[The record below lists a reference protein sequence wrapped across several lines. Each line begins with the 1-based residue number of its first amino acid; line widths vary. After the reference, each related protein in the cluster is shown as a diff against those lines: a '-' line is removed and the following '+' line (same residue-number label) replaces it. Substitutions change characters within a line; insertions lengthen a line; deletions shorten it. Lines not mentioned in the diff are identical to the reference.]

1 LHDTGTKNVVELGE
15 KVPIIRQS
23 FESSTVAYFKESL
36 DPYFKIQEEVWGTH
50 IRGILKRI
58 DAILIPKPELLKL
71 SFPEI
76 PIGVE
81 IKTEKLEDG
90 NKKQIIET
98 YHQAISYRHT
108 RFKLNGSRHFL
119 PLILIYPPM
128 SNYLGQQSREFSE
141 GFQYFATRLSGLFF
155 IGEIFLPQDLPDVK
169 FMFKVCGAEY
179 FKLRR
184 NGTFHR
190 WNSNWGFEAYE
201 KEKQRL
207 IEAQLSPA
215 EYEREILSL
224 TEMLGI

>member
-1 LHDTGTKNVVELGE
+1 M
-15 KVPIIRQS
+15 PIIRQS
-23 FESSTVAYFKESL
+23 FEYNTVAYFKENLS
-36 DPYFKIQEEVWGTH
+36 PYFEIQEEVWGTH
-50 IRGILKRI
+50 IRGTRKRI

-90 NKKQIIET
+90 NKKQIIEV

-108 RFKLNGSRHFL
+108 RFQLNGSRYFL

-128 SNYLGQQSREFSE
+128 NNYLGQQSREFSE

-155 IGEIFLPQDLPDVK
+155 IGEIFLPRDLPDVK
-169 FMFKVCGAEY
+169 FMFKICGTEY

-184 NGTFHR
+184 NGISHR
-190 WNSNWGFEAYE
+190 WNSNWGFETYE

-207 IEAQLSPA
+207 IEAQLSPT
-215 EYEREILSL
+215 EYEKEILSL

>member
-1 LHDTGTKNVVELGE
+1 VELGE
-15 KVPIIRQS
+15 KMPVIRQS
-23 FESSTVAYFKESL
+23 FECNIIAYLKENL
-36 DPYFKIQEEVWGTH
+36 APYFKIQEEVWGTH
-50 IRGILKRI
+50 IRGKRKRI
-58 DAILIPKPELLKL
+58 DVILTPNPDLLKL
-71 SFPEI
+71 GFPEI
-76 PIGVE
+76 PVGVE

-90 NKKQIIET
+90 NKKQIIEV

-108 RFKLNGSRHFL
+108 RFQLNGSQHFL

-128 SNYLGQQSREFSE
+128 SNYLDQQSREFSD

-155 IGEIFLPQDLPDVK
+155 IGEIFLPRDLPDVK

-179 FKLRR
+179 FKLKR
-184 NGTFHR
+184 NGTSHR
-190 WNSNWGFEAYE
+190 WNSNWGFETYE

-207 IEAQLSPA
+207 IEAQLSPN

>member
-1 LHDTGTKNVVELGE
+1 MS
-15 KVPIIRQS
+15 IIRQS
-23 FESSTVAYFKESL
+23 FESDTVIYFKENL
-36 DPYFKIQEEVWGTH
+36 EPYFKIQEEVWGTH
-50 IRGILKRI
+50 ICGTRKRI

-90 NKKQIIET
+90 NKKQIIEV

-108 RFKLNGSRHFL
+108 RFQLNESRHFL

-128 SNYLGQQSREFSE
+128 SNYLNQQSKEFSD

-155 IGEIFLPQDLPDVK
+155 IGEIFLPQDFPEVK
-169 FMFKVCGAEY
+169 FMIKVCGIEY

-184 NGTFHR
+184 NGTAHR

-207 IEAQLSPA
+207 IEAEIPPD

-224 TEMLGI
+224 LEMLGI